1 MMAFMTMLVH
11 IDKSS
16 AGVVINIIVII
27 IIIVI
32 VIIIINIINIIIIII
47 VIIIIDLCRPTSV
60 VGGKV

>member
-32 VIIIINIINIIIIII
+32 VIIIINIINIIIII